1 MSDDT
6 WGNSSGTTT
15 ENSINDPS
23 TSFENGRGSE
33 TSTEVEVD
41 AGTEWG
47 TAAERNSSPDTRG
60 PEPTGRLF
68 AVLIGGAVGF
78 AASFLLGLIPFLG
91 LVLGPIG
98 MMGGGVVAGY
108 LRGSELTESTLTG
121 GLAGLVGIIP
131 SALLGLLFLSVFG
144 FSAIT
149 EGGGEFAVGFG
160 FIALIFLVALAFNVG
175 LAALGGA
182 IGSAITD
189 RAPPS

>member
-6 WGNSSGTTT
+6 WGNRSGTTT
-15 ENSINDPS
+15 ENSINDPP
-23 TSFENGRGSE
+23 TSFEDGSGGD
-33 TSTEVEVD
+33 SPAKDEVH
-41 AGTEWG
+41 AGAEWG
-47 TAAERNSSPDTRG
+47 TAAEPNHSPNTRG
-60 PEPTGRLF
+60 PEPMGRLV
-68 AVLIGGAVGF
+68 AALIGGVIGF
-78 AASFLLGLIPFLG
+78 VSSFLLGLIPFLG
-91 LVLGPIG
+91 LLLGPIG

-108 LRGSELTESTLTG
+108 LRGSELSESALTG

-131 SALLGLLFLSVFG
+131 SAALGVLFLSVFG
-144 FSAIT
+144 FSAIA

-160 FIALIFLVALAFNVG
+160 VIGLIFLVALVFNVG